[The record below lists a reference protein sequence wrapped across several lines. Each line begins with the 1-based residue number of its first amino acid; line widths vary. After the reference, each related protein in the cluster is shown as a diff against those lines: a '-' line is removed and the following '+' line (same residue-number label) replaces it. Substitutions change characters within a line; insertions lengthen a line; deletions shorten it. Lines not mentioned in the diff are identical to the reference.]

1 MIQIRQGKSQLVYL
15 ADSGQATYERQRVGS
30 FNTMRVGAIEAFI
43 NWIESK
49 VLMIIGLLMLL
60 LDMLNIRVCLC
71 VMKWFV
77 LKLYITIFTKVY

>member
-43 NWIESK
+43 N
-49 VLMIIGLLMLL
+49 GLKA
-60 LDMLNIRVCLC
+60 R
-71 VMKWFV
+71 F
-77 LKLYITIFTKVY
+77 